1 MLAAKGEGARDNWQS
16 WWQLSWIGESLLITQ
31 TRFGTFAVLSALEEA
46 GNPLFAQADQNRG
59 GAVTRVLCT
68 RAQELTTAFGALL
81 FQTRHFESPYL
92 VYHEK
97 IKTSRV
103 FIRDCSM
110 VSVYPLV
117 LLGGGQVHMQLQK
130 GEFVISLDD
139 GWIRFVAASHQ
150 VTNRRENAG
159 GRAVPSGIS
168 GASRSPLCFTT
179 SARSPSWWRSCAVS
193 WTSCCRIKSRI
204 PAWIYACAP
213 VALESLVWL

>member
-1 MLAAKGEGARDNWQS
+1 STGVVKMQPKAEELKFVTKNDGYVHIHPSSVNY
-16 WWQLSWIGESLLITQ
+16 Q
-31 TRFGTFAVLSALEEA
+31 TR
-46 GNPLFAQADQNRG
+46 N
-59 GAVTRVLCT
+59 
-68 RAQELTTAFGALL
+68 
-81 FQTRHFESPYL
+81 FESPYL

-150 VTNRRENAG
+150 VAELVKELRCELDQMLQDKIKN
-159 GRAVPSGIS
+159 PSMD
-168 GASRSPLCFTT
+168 LCVCP
-179 SARSPSWWRSCAVS
+179 RG
-193 WTSCCRIKSRI
+193 SRI
-204 PAWIYACAP
+204 ISMI
-213 VALESLVWL
+213 VKLVTTQ

>member
-1 MLAAKGEGARDNWQS
+1 MAKLMVALMDWRESVNHADTFWYICCSFSLGRGRQS
-16 WWQLSWIGESLLITQ
+16 LICP
-31 TRFGTFAVLSALEEA
+31 A
-46 GNPLFAQADQNRG
+46 GQSRG

-68 RAQELTTAFGALL
+68 HAQELTTASGALP

-159 GRAVPSGIS
+159 GRAVLSGIS
-168 GASRSPLCFTT
+168 GASRSPLRFTT
-179 SARSPSWWRSCAVS
+179 SARSPSW
-193 WTSCCRIKSRI
+193 
-204 PAWIYACAP
+204 
-213 VALESLVWL
+213 

>member
-1 MLAAKGEGARDNWQS
+1 
-16 WWQLSWIGESLLITQ
+16 
-31 TRFGTFAVLSALEEA
+31 
-46 GNPLFAQADQNRG
+46 
-59 GAVTRVLCT
+59 
-68 RAQELTTAFGALL
+68 

-150 VTNRRENAG
+150 VAELVKELRCELDQLLQDKIKN
-159 GRAVPSGIS
+159 PSMD
-168 GASRSPLCFTT
+168 LCVCP
-179 SARSPSWWRSCAVS
+179 RG
-193 WTSCCRIKSRI
+193 SRI
-204 PAWIYACAP
+204 IGMI
-213 VALESLVWL
+213 VKLVTTQ

>member
-1 MLAAKGEGARDNWQS
+1 M
-16 WWQLSWIGESLLITQ
+16 
-31 TRFGTFAVLSALEEA
+31 
-46 GNPLFAQADQNRG
+46 
-59 GAVTRVLCT
+59 
-68 RAQELTTAFGALL
+68 
-81 FQTRHFESPYL
+81 FQTRHFDSPYL

-150 VTNRRENAG
+150 VRKGRGKPETAAELCSCLDCRRCL
-159 GRAVPSGIS
+159 S
-168 GASRSPLCFTT
+168 
-179 SARSPSWWRSCAVS
+179 
-193 WTSCCRIKSRI
+193 
-204 PAWIYACAP
+204 
-213 VALESLVWL
+213 

>member
-1 MLAAKGEGARDNWQS
+1 S
-16 WWQLSWIGESLLITQ
+16 T
-31 TRFGTFAVLSALEEA
+31 
-46 GNPLFAQADQNRG
+46 
-59 GAVTRVLCT
+59 GAVKMQPK
-68 RAQELTTAFGALL
+68 AEELKFVTKNDGYVHIHFFTVNY
-81 FQTRHFESPYL
+81 QTRHFESPYL

-150 VTNRRENAG
+150 VAELVKELRCELDQLLQDKIKN
-159 GRAVPSGIS
+159 PSMD
-168 GASRSPLCFTT
+168 LCVCPRGSQIIGMIVKLVTT
-179 SARSPSWWRSCAVS
+179 Q
-193 WTSCCRIKSRI
+193 
-204 PAWIYACAP
+204 
-213 VALESLVWL
+213 